1 MKRISHPCNQY
12 MNHASS
18 ARLRSIVPLYD
29 LEIRVKCGLF
39 FIKTVS
45 TVFLLRFIIDILN
58 VNVFGFWFDENDIEL
73 INDNDHPVRL
83 KNQNYQNSS
92 WCWIKRTMRT
102 YCKIAIINQNC
113 TSVNGP
119 FCFSHDLK
127 QPSRSSMIV
136 GGSFIGRAS
145 PNDLKRPKNDL
156 LMTFNWFIM
165 TKLSVHNLLTK

>member
-12 MNHASS
+12 INHASS
-18 ARLRSIVPLYD
+18 ARVRSIVPLYD

-92 WCWIKRTMRT
+92 WCWIKRTIIT
-102 YCKIAIINQNC
+102 YCKIAY
-113 TSVNGP
+113 SVKLCIREWP
-119 FCFSHDLK
+119 ILLLTWPETAFEVIDDCWRKFHWACLPK
-127 QPSRSSMIV
+127 WFETTQKWPL
-136 GGSFIGRAS
+136 
-145 PNDLKRPKNDL
+145 NDL
-156 LMTFNWFIM
+156 
-165 TKLSVHNLLTK
+165 